1 MQVISTDTSREVGGT
16 SEYQTGETAM
26 VKEVTRLRVGAK
38 TDPGRRRELNEDDFI
53 IVEMFK
59 DKENLAVAEKKGN
72 LYIVADGVGGHNAGE
87 VASRM
92 AVDIVSQR
100 YYEDESP
107 NVRFSLLRAIQEANR
122 QIFERAQSVRS
133 ETGMGS
139 TIVAAVIRGHE
150 LHVAHAGDSRAYLV
164 REGRIEPLTKDHS
177 WLSEQLTQNRITP
190 EEARTHPYRSYITRC
205 LGIKPE
211 VEPEYDRPLAIRQ
224 GDVIILCSDGLSGQ
238 VDDGTIL
245 RIVSAAEPADA
256 CDELV
261 RLANEASGPDNITA
275 VVIRVEEVVP
285 TSPQYGAEA
294 PTRIPGERSRQ
305 EKLKRQ
311 KRERKRRMPATK
323 TIIRGLVIIGTICLC
338 ILLAV
343 LLFQREQ
350 QLREKDQEIHQM
362 GSTATALAALLPPVL
377 TETPTSTPSHT
388 PRAFATERTTPTS
401 TRAVALIFTEM
412 PSPTSLPPTATATP
426 RPFPTS
432 TATSASAASPTLLPP
447 TETVTPQPSSTRTAT
462 PTSVPSPTDTATITP
477 SPTPTPWLRVLVGN
491 LNVRAEPRMGYGVV
505 LGQVHWDDRLPVLGR
520 SKSGLWL
527 KICCFGPVETEG
539 WVSSSND
546 LVEVSV

>member
-1 MQVISTDTSREVGGT
+1 MQVISTDTSRQVGGT

-38 TDPGRRRELNEDDFI
+38 TDPGRRREQNEDDFI

-59 DKENLAVAEKKGN
+59 DKENLAAAEKKGN
-72 LYIVADGVGGHNAGE
+72 LYIVADGVGGQNAGE

-107 NVRFSLLRAIQEANR
+107 NVQLSLVGAIQEANR

-133 ETGMGS
+133 ESGMGT

-164 REGRIEPLTKDHS
+164 REGRIEQLTNDHS
-177 WLSEQLTQNRITP
+177 WLGEQLAQNRIPP
-190 EEARTHPYRSYITRC
+190 EEARTHPYRNYITRS
-205 LGIKPE
+205 LGAKPE
-211 VEPEYDRPLAIRQ
+211 VEPEYKGPLAIRQ
-224 GDVIILCSDGLSGQ
+224 GDVILLCTDGLSGQ

-256 CDELV
+256 CDELL
-261 RLANEASGPDNITA
+261 RLANEAGGPDNITV

-305 EKLKRQ
+305 EKQKRQ

-323 TIIRGLVIIGTICLC
+323 TFIRGLLMIGTICLC

-362 GSTATALAALLPPVL
+362 GSTATALAALLSPVL

-388 PRAFATERTTPTS
+388 PTAFAIERTMPTS
-401 TRAVALIFTEM
+401 TRVVALVFTET
-412 PSPTSLPPTATATP
+412 PSPTPLPPK
-426 RPFPTS
+426 
-432 TATSASAASPTLLPP
+432 
-447 TETVTPQPSSTRTAT
+447 ETVTPQPFPTST
-462 PTSVPSPTDTATITP
+462 PTSASVASPTDTATITP

-491 LNVRAEPRMGYGVV
+491 LTVRAKPRMGDDVV
-505 LGQVHWDDRLPVLGR
+505 LRYVHRGNTLSVIGR
-520 SKSGLWL
+520 SKDGRWL
-527 KICCFGPVETEG
+527 NIFCFGPNETEA
-539 WVSSSND
+539 WVSSGSKY
-546 LVEVSV
+546 VEVSVQLETLPIVE